1 MVRLLILAVFILAS
15 AVWAQES
22 AEEDVTAS
30 EVVVEAEAD
39 PLEGLTEEELEDLD
53 IDSQEDHTEEDEDVF
68 KPTDEVSYEQSLEF
82 PVDI

>member
-1 MVRLLILAVFILAS
+1 MVRLLLLAVFILAS

-22 AEEDVTAS
+22 AEEDAS
-30 EVVVEAEAD
+30 ASDVVVEAD
-39 PLEGLTEEELEDLD
+39 SLEGLTEEELDDLD

-68 KPTDEVSYEQSLEF
+68 KPTEEVSYEQSLEF